1 MKKALETKNLSKRYQ
16 SQYALKDVSIT
27 VFKGDVYGLIG
38 KNGAGKSTLLKI
50 ITRLTIPTKGRVIL
64 FESKSN
70 TQWEHNLNRT
80 GTVIEGPA
88 AYDTLTA
95 RQNLEYYC
103 RLRGITN
110 HKVVIKETLKLVGL
124 EETGKKKF
132 KNFSLGMKQKLG
144 IGIAILARPDLLI
157 LDEPLNGLDPIAIT
171 EFRKMIAK
179 LNKQGNM
186 TIIVSSH
193 ILSEL
198 YQVATRYGI
207 LDNGELIKEISKQ
220 EFDEMSEEY
229 IILRTGQVPE
239 ASRML
244 KETTSYSFKVVSEN
258 QINIFGK
265 HHQIMEINK
274 LLIIHH
280 IEFEEIHY
288 YKQDLENYFTA
299 LISNNKENNNE

>member
-1 MKKALETKNLSKRYQ
+1 MEKIIETRSLSKKYQ
-16 SQYALKDVSIT
+16 TQYALKDVAVTIY
-27 VFKGDVYGLIG
+27 KGDVYGLIG

-50 ITRLTIPTKGRVIL
+50 ITRLTIPTKGSVIL

-88 AYDTLTA
+88 AYDTLSA
-95 RQNLEYYC
+95 KQNLEYYC
-103 RLRGITN
+103 RLRGIAN
-110 HKVVIKETLKLVGL
+110 HKVVINETLKLVGL
-124 EETGKKKF
+124 EETGNKKY

-144 IGIAILARPDLLI
+144 IAIAILARPDLLI

-171 EFRKMIAK
+171 DFRKMVEK
-179 LNKQGNM
+179 LNKQSGM
-186 TIIVSSH
+186 TIVISSH

-207 LDNGELIKEISKQ
+207 LDNGELIKEISKE

-229 IILRTGQVPE
+229 IILHTGQVSE
-239 ASRML
+239 ASRVL
-244 KETTSYSFKVVSEN
+244 KEKTSYPFKVVSEN

-265 HHQIMEINK
+265 HHQIREINK

-288 YKQDLENYFTA
+288 FKQDLENYFTT